1 MRPHTNALSIFLLAC
16 CMVVATV
23 GAACGPNKRAQTI
36 TVALTSVNAARDGFL
51 AWDASHQKALVDSA
65 TSREEAEASVAHYYE
80 RRKPVTDMLVL
91 VYRALAVAATQN
103 DEYSLSAAL
112 GKSAELLTALHE
124 LMGN

>member
-1 MRPHTNALSIFLLAC
+1 MRPNVLSAFVLAC
-16 CMVVATV
+16 FVAVVAV
-23 GAACGPNKRAQTI
+23 GTACGPNKRAQTI
-36 TVALTSVNAARDGFL
+36 TTALTTVNAARDGFL
-51 AWDASHQKALVDSA
+51 AWDSSHQKALVDSA

-80 RRKPVTDMLVL
+80 RRKPVTDLLVL

-112 GKSAELLTALHE
+112 GKSAELAAALRE